1 MTTIVLADD
10 HGVVRDGLRLLLET
24 HPRFKVVGEADNGR
38 EAVRVIADVKPD
50 IAILDISMPGLNGVE
65 ATNQIRVMNLST
77 RVLILSMYSSRR
89 YIAQALRAGARG
101 YLLKDSVGRELIDA
115 VDSVQSGH
123 LYLGQQIADVLVEDY
138 LDYLRDSVDDQPLS
152 ALSPRE
158 REVVQLV
165 VEGHSSAQIADI
177 LNLAPSTVDTYRS
190 RIMQKLGIDSL
201 PELVK
206 FAIQHGLIPLS

>member
-24 HPRFKVVGEADNGR
+24 YPRFKVVGEADNGR
-38 EAVRVIADVKPD
+38 EAVRIIADVKPD

-177 LNLAPSTVDTYRS
+177 LNLASSTVDTYRS

>member
-24 HPRFKVVGEADNGR
+24 YPRFKVVGEADNGR
-38 EAVRVIADVKPD
+38 EAVRIIADVKPD

>member
-24 HPRFKVVGEADNGR
+24 YPRFKVVGEADNGR
-38 EAVRVIADVKPD
+38 EAVRVIAEVKPD

-138 LDYLRDSVDDQPLS
+138 LDYLRDSVDDQPLA

-177 LNLAPSTVDTYRS
+177 LNLASSTVDTYRS

>member
-138 LDYLRDSVDDQPLS
+138 LDYLRDSADDQPLS

>member
-1 MTTIVLADD
+1 MTTIVVADD
-10 HGVVRDGLRLLLET
+10 HGVVRDGLRLLLEA

-38 EAVRVIADVKPD
+38 DTVRVIAETKPD

-65 ATNQIRVMNLST
+65 AMHQIRAMNLST

-89 YIAQALRAGARG
+89 YISQALRAGARG

-115 VDSVQSGH
+115 VDAVQAGH
-123 LYLGQQIADVLVEDY
+123 LYLSQQIADVLVEDY
-138 LDYLRDSVDDQPLS
+138 LDHLRDIEDDLPLS

-165 VEGHSSAQIADI
+165 VEGHSSTQIANI

>member
-24 HPRFKVVGEADNGR
+24 YPRFKVVGEADNGR
-38 EAVRVIADVKPD
+38 EAVRIIADVKPD
-50 IAILDISMPGLNGVE
+50 IAILDISMPGLNGIE
-65 ATNQIRVMNLST
+65 AMNQIRVMNLST

-138 LDYLRDSVDDQPLS
+138 LDYLRDSADDQPLS